1 MAQRANGELVAVHV
15 IPQDGLASDPAAL
28 LDQQRRLVE
37 QLGGAYRE
45 VVGADVGQAL
55 VDAARGLNATRIVL
69 GATRRSRW
77 RELTQGSV
85 INHVI
90 RNSGIGLDVH
100 VISREKGAARDRAG
114 SPGHAPATRPAA
126 REGWPPDFCSQRW
139 GCRSSPGCSA
149 SLRDHMGLPSVLLLF
164 LLLVTG
170 VSAVGG
176 IWPALAAAVVG
187 FLIVNW
193 YFTPPLHTFT
203 IGEGENILALVVF
216 VAVAGL
222 VSAFVALAAR
232 RAAEGTRARA
242 AAEALAPLAG
252 ASSVEALLE
261 SLRRALGFDGAG
273 ILHRDGA
280 GWRPEAASGAAPTAP
295 GDATATVDIDAN
307 HVLVLAGSNPPADDD
322 QPILEA
328 YAREL
333 AASLHI
339 EELEAEASTAGS
351 LAAANEL
358 RTALL
363 SAVSHDL
370 RTPLAA
376 IKASVTSLLQQ
387 DVDWTEEAQHEFLA
401 TIDEETDRLDALVGN
416 LLDMSRLQTGAVE
429 LDPQPI
435 SLDEV
440 LPAVVRGLGDRGAD
454 VILDLPEDVPPVI
467 ADAGLLERALANIVA
482 NAAAYSPPDD
492 PPRIVAGAVDGG
504 VDVRIVDRGP
514 GVPAARARQDVR
526 ALPASRR
533 LEPS

>member
-1 MAQRANGELVAVHV
+1 M
-15 IPQDGLASDPAAL
+15 
-28 LDQQRRLVE
+28 
-37 QLGGAYRE
+37 
-45 VVGADVGQAL
+45 
-55 VDAARGLNATRIVL
+55 
-69 GATRRSRW
+69 
-77 RELTQGSV
+77 

-100 VISREKGAARDRAG
+100 VISREQGAEATE
-114 SPGHAPATRPAA
+114 PARPARRRPRGLPRRRVA
-126 REGWPPDFCSQRW
+126 AGFLLAAVGLPLLTWALSN
-139 GCRSSPGCSA
+139 
-149 SLRDHMGLPSVLLLF
+149 LRDHMGLPSVLLLF
-164 LLLVTG
+164 LLLVTC

-187 FLIVNW
+187 FLLVNW

-203 IGEGENILALVVF
+203 IGEGENILALIVF

-232 RAAEGTRARA
+232 RAAEGARARA

-261 SLRRALGFDGAG
+261 GLRRALGFDGAG

-280 GWRPEAASGAAPTAP
+280 GWRPEAASGAAPTTP
-295 GDATATVDIDAN
+295 GEATATVDVDAN
-307 HVLVLAGSNPPADDD
+307 HVLVLAGASPPADDD
-322 QPILEA
+322 RPILEA
-328 YAREL
+328 YAREV

-376 IKASVTSLLQQ
+376 IKASVTSLLQE

-401 TIDEETDRLDALVGN
+401 TIHEETDRLDALVGN

-429 LDPQPI
+429 LDPLAI

-482 NAAAYSPPDD
+482 NAAAYSPADD

-504 VDVRIVDRGP
+504 VDVRVVDRGP
-514 GVPAARARQDVR
+514 GVPAAERDRMFVPFQRLGDSNPREGVGLGLAVAKGFVEAMKGSIELEDTPGGGLTVIVR
-526 ALPASRR
+526 LKAAG
-533 LEPS
+533 